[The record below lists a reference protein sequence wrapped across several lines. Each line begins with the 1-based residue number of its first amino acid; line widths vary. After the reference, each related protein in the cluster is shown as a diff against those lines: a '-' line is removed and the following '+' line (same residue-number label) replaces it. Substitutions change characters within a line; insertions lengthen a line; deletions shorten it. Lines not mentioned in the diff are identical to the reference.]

1 MRAVL
6 ASLVLVLGCKSAKE
20 PASTPPPTTGSGS
33 ATTTPAPAPPVKRT
47 YALCHDGGWC
57 WAWPALGGNRL
68 TGVVARAADDVW
80 AIGEWGTVVH
90 WDGKAWRPESVGTAR
105 LNRVWPRAADD
116 VWVVGDGGFVARRD
130 ATGWTPI
137 ASGTSND
144 LLGVHGAGA
153 DDVWLTGKAGT
164 VLHWDGTKL
173 ARVTGGGFAHALYAV
188 GAAANDAVYIG
199 GLGLYRHDG
208 KTWRHDDTLGLT
220 FFPDMR
226 VLGATDVWAVD
237 DLGRIVH
244 TDGKRWQLATAT
256 GSVPLD
262 DDADALYADGHQ
274 SRPRFSGTA
283 SDLWLTGATLALQLR
298 DGRWRQVAR
307 FPKLTRASTRIDAST
322 GFVGV
327 GYGGRIF
334 RGRGEP
340 WTDDVALTSHS
351 IQRIVPLPDGTLLV
365 GGYGEYAGLHGRL
378 AIFDGT
384 KLTPLAYDGPVAG
397 LAARSATDIFTAG
410 ARGEL
415 RHFDG
420 KTWSSTTVSPN
431 MLRALWIGDK
441 HGWAV
446 GDDGTIARWD
456 GAAWT
461 LVPSSTHANLDD
473 VWAASATDAWAIG
486 TAGKDGV
493 VLHWDGTAW
502 SVARELPGEWPN
514 ALAGIDAKH
523 VWLATAKDLLA
534 WDGTAWHTA
543 PGWTAGAPGYELAA
557 RAPDDVWAASAAAVH
572 HYDGTTWTTTP
583 IGFTG
588 LASLAITEHAIW
600 LGGEYGALVVK
611 PR

>member
-1 MRAVL
+1 MRAHL
-6 ASLVLVLGCKSAKE
+6 ASLVLVFGCQSSKE
-20 PASTPPPTTGSGS
+20 PAVTPAPSTGSGS
-33 ATTTPAPAPPVKRT
+33 AITAPAKRT

-80 AIGEWGTVVH
+80 AIGDWGTVVH
-90 WDGKAWRPESVGTAR
+90 WDGRAWRPESVGTAR

-130 ATGWTPI
+130 ATGWKSI
-137 ASGTSND
+137 MSGTSND
-144 LLGVHGAGA
+144 LLAVDGLGP

-164 VLHWDGTKL
+164 VLHWDGTQL
-173 ARVTGGGFAHALYAV
+173 APVTGGGFEHALYSVDAL
-188 GAAANDAVYIG
+188 AKDAVWIG

-208 KTWRHDDTLGLT
+208 KTWRLDEELGLT
-220 FFPDMR
+220 FFPDVR
-226 VLGATDVWAVD
+226 ALAATDVWAVD
-237 DLGRIVH
+237 DHGRIVH
-244 TDGKRWQLATAT
+244 TDGKRWQLATET

-274 SRPRFSGTA
+274 ARPRFAGAA
-283 SDLWLTGATLALQLR
+283 SDLWLTGGSHAFQLR
-298 DGRWRQVAR
+298 DGRWRQRVR
-307 FPKLTRASTRIDAST
+307 FPKLTLASTRVDATT

-340 WTDDVALTSHS
+340 WTDDVALTKHS
-351 IQRIVPLPDGTLLV
+351 IQRIVPLPDGMLLV
-365 GGYGEYAGLHGRL
+365 GGYGEYAGIHGSL
-378 AIFDGT
+378 AMFDGS
-384 KLTPLAYDGPVAG
+384 KLTPLRYDGPVGG

-410 ARGEL
+410 ARGEV

-420 KTWSSTTVSPN
+420 KTWSSTTVSPKT
-431 MLRALWIGDK
+431 LRDLWIGD
-441 HGWAV
+441 HDGWTV

-456 GAAWT
+456 GTSWT
-461 LVPSSTHANLDD
+461 VVPSGTHANLSD
-473 VWAASATDAWAIG
+473 VWAASATEAWAIG
-486 TAGKDGV
+486 TEGKDGV

-502 SVARELPGEWPN
+502 SVARQLPGEWPN

-523 VWLATAKDLLA
+523 VWLATAKDLLV
-534 WDGTAWHTA
+534 WDGVTWKTA
-543 PGWTAGAPGYELAA
+543 PGWTAGAPGYELAV

-572 HYDGTTWTTTP
+572 HYDGTRWTTTP
-583 IGFTG
+583 IALAG
-588 LASLAITEHAIW
+588 LAALAVTEHATW
-600 LGGEYGALVVK
+600 LGGQYGALVVK